1 MQCEEC
7 GKAGAKFYVDYSP
20 QGDVVHQFDP
30 DIWELCPACA
40 AETTYVR
47 PDEYIEFLEACLED
61 EKLKQINSKWLVGA
75 TDKFCSVS
83 MDSPRSVALR
93 ARSGL
98 STSSGI
104 QITAST
110 TISS

>member
-61 EKLKQINSKWLVGA
+61 EKLKQINSKW
-75 TDKFCSVS
+75 DDQSQ
-83 MDSPRSVALR
+83 ALDTLIR
-93 ARSGL
+93 WLIAYNINLLL
-98 STSSGI
+98 SEE
-104 QITAST
+104 
-110 TISS
+110 